1 MDSSNW
7 SNDINKKKNN
17 EKEKKKVGLIKE
29 KKMYSSNRSDDI
41 KARPWSNTGTLG
53 FTISINPGNDD
64 RDK

>member
-1 MDSSNW
+1 M
-7 SNDINKKKNN
+7 K
-17 EKEKKKVGLIKE
+17 KEKKKVGLIKE
-29 KKMYSSNRSDDI
+29 KKMYSSYRSDDI

>member
-7 SNDINKKKNN
+7 SDDINKKKNN

-41 KARPWSNTGTLG
+41 KARSWSNTGTLG